1 MLGLK
6 RGEVKLFP
14 HEKQWETEA
23 ERIIEKL
30 RFVLG
35 SAVFK
40 IEHVGSTSIET
51 IAAKPI
57 IDIAAEAESF
67 ESVVA
72 LKDELQKN
80 GFYLRDCGLENQL
93 LLACG
98 SFYDGT
104 GDRQTAFVHVVK
116 RNGKE
121 WNDYIKFRNYLRKYP
136 FAAREYEKLKLE
148 LSKTAS
154 QNDRRKE
161 YTNGKKELIEYFLR
175 KALVDSYLGK
185 TVKIKVDRPI
195 GYVHKKENYSLI
207 YPINYG
213 YIPGVIGGD
222 GEELDVYLLGVDEP
236 VLSFTAKVIAVVHR
250 KNDVE
255 DKLVAAPPDR
265 FFTEAEI
272 ASAVAFQERYFES
285 CIQTP

>member
-23 ERIIEKL
+23 EQIIEKL
-30 RFVLG
+30 RAVLG
-35 SAVFK
+35 TVVFK
-40 IEHVGSTSIET
+40 VEHVGSTSIET

-57 IDIAAEAESF
+57 IDIAAETESF
-67 ESVVA
+67 ENVVA

-104 GDRQTAFVHVVK
+104 GDKQTAFVHVVK

-121 WNDYIKFRNYLRKYP
+121 WNDYINFKNYLQKYP
-136 FAAREYEKLKLE
+136 SAAKEYEKLKLE
-148 LSKTAS
+148 LSKTAL

-161 YTNGKKELIEYFLR
+161 YTNGKKELIEFFLR

-185 TVKIKVDRPI
+185 TVKIKIDRPV
-195 GYVHKKENYSLI
+195 GYVHKKASYSLT

-213 YIPGVIGGD
+213 YIPGVTGGD
-222 GEELDVYLLGVDEP
+222 AEELDVYLLGVEKP
-236 VLSFTAKVIAVVHR
+236 VSSFTARVIAVVHR

-255 DKLVAAPPDR
+255 DKLVAAPPEKL
-265 FFTEAEI
+265 FTKDEI
-272 ASAVAFQERYFES
+272 ASVVAFQEQYFDS
-285 CIQTP
+285 CIQTL